1 MSTLAN
7 SATVVRASAIVGF
20 EDLRAIY
27 TWRTWTLG
35 WLLRVVVQVTFFAL
49 LGRYIGQTDRVEF
62 LVVGAAASV
71 AALEALSV
79 VMFASA
85 DRWAGLL
92 PLIVASPGDYH
103 LVLLSRNVNCV
114 ATGTVTSGIALL
126 ISQWVVPTG
135 FEFGP
140 LLLCLPLL
148 ALGALSTYCFGGF
161 LCAIVTKVTNGRWLV
176 LNASYMTLSVV
187 GGFLVPL
194 DFWPEP
200 VQWFAEVLPFSHA
213 LQAMRGVLHGA
224 SAGFVLGRCA
234 AEVLVMLGWLVVGR
248 LALSASVA
256 MGRRDGS
263 IELSG
268 G

>member
-1 MSTLAN
+1 VNA
-7 SATVVRASAIVGF
+7 ATVIRASAIVGF

-49 LGRYIGQTDRVEF
+49 LGRYIGQPDRVEF
-62 LVVGAAASV
+62 LLVGAAASV
-71 AALEALSV
+71 AALEALTV
-79 VMFASA
+79 VMYVAA

-103 LVLLSRNVNCV
+103 LVLLARNVNCV
-114 ATGTVTSGIALL
+114 ATGTATSGIALL
-126 ISQWVVPTG
+126 VSPWFVAAPLP
-135 FEFGP
+135 FGR

-161 LCAIVTKVTNGRWLV
+161 LCAVVAKVSNGRWLV
-176 LNASYMTLSVV
+176 LNLSYMALSVF

-194 DFWPEP
+194 DFWPAP
-200 VQWFAEVLPFSHA
+200 VQWLAELLPFSHA
-213 LQAMRGVLHGA
+213 LAAMRGLLDGA

-234 AEVLVMLGWLVVGR
+234 AEALVLVGWLAVGR
-248 LALSASVA
+248 LALAASIA
-256 MGRRDGS
+256 LARRDGS
-263 IELSG
+263 IELSDA
-268 G
+268 